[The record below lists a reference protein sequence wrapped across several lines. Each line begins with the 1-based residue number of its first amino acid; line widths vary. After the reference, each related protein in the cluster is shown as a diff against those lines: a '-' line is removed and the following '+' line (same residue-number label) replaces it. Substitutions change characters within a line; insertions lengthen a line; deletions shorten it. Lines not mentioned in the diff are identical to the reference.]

1 MKKLASAL
9 AAGLLAVSSM
19 AVTAEDTS
27 GGDKPGAI
35 ASELITLTATVE
47 AIDLDKR
54 LVTLKGPEGNT
65 VTLHVSEEARN
76 LGQVKVGD
84 QVQTEYYES
93 VALYAQKPDGSL
105 PAAAEMAAIERAP
118 EGEKPG
124 MAAAKSKMITA
135 TVEAIDLE
143 KSTVALKGPEGNIL
157 NLKVDE
163 RTPNMENLKIGDQVV
178 ARFTRAIA
186 ISVSA
191 SE

>member
-1 MKKLASAL
+1 M
-9 AAGLLAVSSM
+9 
-19 AVTAEDTS
+19 
-27 GGDKPGAI
+27 
-35 ASELITLTATVE
+35 
-47 AIDLDKR
+47 
-54 LVTLKGPEGNT
+54 TLKGPEGNT
-65 VTLHVSEEARN
+65 VTLEVSEEARN

-124 MAAAKSKMITA
+124 MAAATSKMITA

-143 KSTVALKGPEGNIL
+143 KSTVALKGPKGNTL

-163 RTPNMENLKIGDQVV
+163 RTPNMENLKTGDQVV

-191 SE
+191 SK